1 MTRRRALR
9 LSLAIVAGVVVL
21 VLVVAVAAAA
31 IVIRRPLPQTSGSL
45 TLAGLSADATVTR
58 DARGVPYITAAT
70 PEDLFRA
77 QGYVQAQDRFFEMD
91 YRRHVTAGRLSEL
104 VGANSDALAADKVIR
119 TFGWRRVAE
128 QELPLLA
135 PTTRAY
141 LQAYADGVNAYLSSR
156 STASLAVEYTVLGLQ
171 VDVTRPE
178 PWSPVDSLAWLK
190 AMAWD
195 LRGNYDEELAR
206 AATYSSVRDVAR
218 VDELFPPYPYERNQP
233 IITPEAAT
241 ATTAAHATTSGLD
254 LASADLQ
261 AAIASATQ
269 ALAAVP
275 HLVGKGDGV
284 GSNSWVVSGAHTAT
298 GSPILA
304 NDPHLS
310 ISAPGVWAQVSLQ
323 CRDVTAACP
332 FDVSGFSFAGLPGV
346 IIGHNGRLAWGLT
359 NLGADVTDFFLE
371 RVTDTTYQR
380 DGTQVP
386 LEVRTET
393 IKVNG
398 GADVRLTI
406 RSTVHGPI
414 VSDVLPLDTVASAPV
429 PEDAPFGRY
438 AVALDWT
445 ALTPGR
451 TADAIF
457 ALDTASDAAGV
468 KSAAALFD
476 VPSQNIVFATTSG
489 DIGYQAPG
497 RIPIRATV
505 PGVVPS
511 DGTWPRPGW
520 DSAYDWKGYVPA
532 ADMPA
537 ELNPPDGI
545 IVAANQAVTPAGTG
559 PFLTSDWDYGYRA
572 QRIRTLLTESI
583 AAGTK
588 ITTAQTSAMQL
599 DDLNPYAQMLVPA
612 LLKISLP
619 TAFDADGQKLLRTWD
634 MRSGTDSA
642 AAMYFSAV
650 WAKVLELTFWDEV
663 PDAYRPTGGS
673 RWLEVV
679 RGLLERPNDPYWDDH
694 STVGVVEGRDEIL
707 ARALISARLE
717 LTASLG
723 KDPKDWSW
731 GLLHTAAPQHPVL
744 GGPSV
749 PGLIRRLVNPTP
761 LAVPGSGSIVDATAW
776 DAASG
781 SFTVTSAPS
790 MRMVVDLKDLD
801 RSTWV
806 TLTGTSGHP
815 GSVHYTDQFQ
825 AWADGRTFPWPFT
838 PAAQTAAADQ
848 QLTLRPAS

>member
-9 LSLAIVAGVVVL
+9 LSLAVVAGLVVL
-21 VLVVAVAAAA
+21 VLVVGVAVAT
-31 IVIRRPLPQTSGSL
+31 IVIRRPLPQTAGTL

-58 DARGVPYITAAT
+58 DDRGVPYISAST

-104 VGANSDALAADKVIR
+104 VGVNADALAADKVIR

-141 LQAYADGVNAYLSSR
+141 LQAYADGVNAYLHSR

-171 VDVTRPE
+171 VDVSRPE

-206 AATYSSVRDVAR
+206 AATFSSIHDVAR
-218 VDELFPPYPYERNQP
+218 VDELFPPYPYDRNQP
-233 IITPEAAT
+233 IVAAHAT
-241 ATTAAHATTSGLD
+241 SATTTAHATTSGPD
-254 LASADLQ
+254 LAAPDLQ
-261 AAIASATQ
+261 AAVASATR

-275 HLVGKGDGV
+275 HLVGQGDGV

-304 NDPHLS
+304 NDPHLA

-323 CRDVTAACP
+323 CREVTTACP

-371 RVTDTTYQR
+371 RVSATTYLR
-380 DGTQVP
+380 DGAQVP
-386 LEVRTET
+386 LQERTET

-398 GADVRLTI
+398 GADVHLTI

-414 VSDVLPLDTVASAPV
+414 VSGVLPLSTVTSAPV
-429 PEDAPFGRY
+429 PEDAPSGGY
-438 AVALDWT
+438 AVALGWT

-468 KSAAALFD
+468 KRAAALFD
-476 VPSQNIVFATTSG
+476 VPSQNIVFATTAG

-497 RIPIRATV
+497 RIPIRADV

-520 DSAYDWKGYVPA
+520 DSAYDWKGFVPA

-537 ELNPPDGI
+537 ELNPPGGI

-572 QRIRTLLTESI
+572 QRIRTLLTASI

-588 ITTAQTSAMQL
+588 ITVAQTGAMQM

-619 TAFDADGQKLLRTWD
+619 TAFDADGQKLLRGWD
-634 MRSGTDSA
+634 MRSGTSSA
-642 AAMYFSAV
+642 AEMYFSAV

-663 PDAYRPTGGS
+663 PDAFRPTGGS

-679 RGLLERPNDPYWDDH
+679 RGLLARPND
-694 STVGVVEGRDEIL
+694 
-707 ARALISARLE
+707 
-717 LTASLG
+717 
-723 KDPKDWSW
+723 
-731 GLLHTAAPQHPVL
+731 
-744 GGPSV
+744 
-749 PGLIRRLVNPTP
+749 
-761 LAVPGSGSIVDATAW
+761 
-776 DAASG
+776 
-781 SFTVTSAPS
+781 
-790 MRMVVDLKDLD
+790 
-801 RSTWV
+801 
-806 TLTGTSGHP
+806 
-815 GSVHYTDQFQ
+815 
-825 AWADGRTFPWPFT
+825 
-838 PAAQTAAADQ
+838 
-848 QLTLRPAS
+848 